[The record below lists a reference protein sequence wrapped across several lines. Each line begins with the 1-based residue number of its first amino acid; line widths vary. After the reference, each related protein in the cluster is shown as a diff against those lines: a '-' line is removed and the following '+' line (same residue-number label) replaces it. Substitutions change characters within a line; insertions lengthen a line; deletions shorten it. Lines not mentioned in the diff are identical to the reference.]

1 MKDEKNNKYFGY
13 CIDLFDKLASI
24 CNFTYEISL
33 IKKDENNS
41 IKINKTNEENWN
53 RIVNELIQKKADLST
68 PLTITSQREKLI
80 DFTKPLMSLG
90 ISVLSKREKLKGID
104 LFAFFSP
111 FCWET
116 WISLIG
122 IYLGYKFYY
131 FQDTCK

>member
-1 MKDEKNNKYFGY
+1 MKDEKTNKYFGY

-90 ISVLSKREKLKGID
+90 ISVPSLLIFIIAQISPYENKKKFT
-104 LFAFFSP
+104 LFNTMWF
-111 FCWET
+111 T
-116 WISLIG
+116 IG
-122 IYLGYKFYY
+122 YLLR
-131 FQDTCK
+131 